1 MLEELAARA
10 EALAVPLGLAAIG
23 AVWAYD
29 AYIRWRLPAHETGTA
44 HGTAHFADRVEL
56 TRAGLLGA
64 DGLYVGRWQNKP
76 LRAMTDRH
84 LCTLAPTRSGKGVA
98 AIIPNLLTYPGSA
111 IVIDPKGEA
120 AAITARRR
128 REMGQAVYI
137 VDPFG
142 ITGAQ
147 SARFNPLAN
156 LTGESPDLVEDAA
169 ILAQALVPESQG
181 DDNHWLNEGR
191 ALLAGLILHV
201 ATTEPTAMRHLGQ
214 VRKLLTQPPAP
225 FAAMLAT
232 MAESQAA
239 SGLVARAAARIMQKS
254 EREKSSVLSTAQAQ
268 THILDSPRLAQ
279 NMAASDFNFGDL
291 KAQGATVYIVLPADK
306 LVAFGRWLRLVV
318 SQAIVELVRKSGRPK
333 RPVLFILDEFAALG
347 YLEPVETAM
356 GLLAGYGVQ
365 LWPILQ
371 DLSQLRDLYP
381 HRWPTFL
388 GNAGVVQAFGCAE
401 TTTAEWLS
409 SRLGN
414 RTVATRQQSM
424 SGAAVGGVGMD
435 HYSQSV
441 GVVSRPLLTPD
452 ELMRLPAESEILLMP
467 GHAPALVGKL
477 AYFRDKEYAG
487 LFDANPWRAEAF

>member
-1 MLEELAARA
+1 MLEELAARVD
-10 EALAVPLGLAAIG
+10 ALAVPLGLAAMS

-29 AYIRWRLPAHETGTA
+29 AYIRWRLPAHETPTA
-44 HGTAHFADRVEL
+44 HGTAHFADRAEL
-56 TRAGLLGA
+56 LRAGLMGD
-64 DGLYVGRWQNKP
+64 DGLRVGRWHGKP
-76 LRAMTDRH
+76 LRLMTDRH

-98 AIIPNLLTYPGSA
+98 AIIPNLLTYTGSA

-128 REMGQAVYI
+128 RQMGQEVYI

-142 ITGAQ
+142 VTGAL
-147 SARFNPLAN
+147 SAKFNPLTG

-181 DDNHWLNEGR
+181 DDSHWLNEGR
-191 ALLAGLILHV
+191 ALLTGIILYV
-201 ATTEPTAMRHLGQ
+201 ATTEPAAMRNLGQ
-214 VRKLLTQPPAP
+214 VRKLLTQAPAP
-225 FAAMLAT
+225 FAAMLAN
-232 MAESQAA
+232 MAESTAA
-239 SGLVARAAARIMQKS
+239 GGLVARAAARLMQKS
-254 EREKSSVLSTAQAQ
+254 EREKSSVISTAQAQ
-268 THILDSPRLAQ
+268 THIIDSPRLVE
-279 NMAASDFNFGDL
+279 NLSGSDFNFGDL
-291 KAQGATVYIVLPADK
+291 KAKSATVYIVLPADK
-306 LVAFGRWLRLVV
+306 LVAFGRWLRLLV

-388 GNAGVVQAFGCAE
+388 GNAGLVQAFGCAE

-414 RTVATRQQSM
+414 RTVTTRQQSM
-424 SGAAVGGVGMD
+424 AGAAVGGVGD
-435 HYSQSV
+435 NHYSQSV
-441 GVVSRPLLTPD
+441 SVTSRPLMTPD
-452 ELMRLPAESEILLMP
+452 ELMRLPADSEILLMP
-467 GHAPALVGKL
+467 GHAPALVDKL
-477 AYFRDKEYAG
+477 AYFRDREYAG
-487 LFDANPWRAEAF
+487 LFDANPWRADAA